1 MSEPMALTR
10 NEKRE
15 LILTKTEK
23 EWYAICDK
31 IKIKR
36 RELGVTQANLAK
48 KLSISP
54 SYLNLI
60 ESGKREVNVDLL
72 LKLTMS

>member
-10 NEKRE
+10 DEKRE
-15 LILTKTEK
+15 LISTKTEK

-36 RELGVTQANLAK
+36 NNQYPPYLSREILHLYQQK
-48 KLSISP
+48 FPEK
-54 SYLNLI
+54 LI
-60 ESGKREVNVDLL
+60 EDKIQ
-72 LKLTMS
+72 